1 MDYDP
6 ALDEGQMESER
17 AKEILDIELT
27 KVRVYIY
34 YQITEFLK

>member
-6 ALDEGQMESER
+6 ELDEGQMESER

-27 KVRVYIY
+27 KVHCKSIHLLSKY
-34 YQITEFLK
+34 